1 MLPSLFTLFF
11 FFTVIYTTWALQEA
25 NETRTLGNDTIVI
38 SVRLRYRSSSDL
50 SYNGL
55 SQKRIFGEPHDD
67 HDSQERRP
75 GSSSSYDGPS
85 STAEINVPEQLRL
98 SSFVD
103 LKRSWLAAVENE
115 PIVPGVY
122 KAHSNDHKK
131 TMLMKR
137 WPIKKGLWPIKKGGL
152 LDPIS
157 LEIVRLAT
165 FHTTVV
171 WAFEPTE
178 RPYIPM
184 STWYDYVYIAV
195 TVPDLEYVSAKG
207 TGLNAEELTTLRDKA
222 NELISVDEKW

>member
-85 STAEINVPEQLRL
+85 STARINVPEQLRL

-137 WPIKKGLWPIKKGGL
+137 WPIKKGGL

-157 LEIVRLAT
+157 LEIVRLAS

-171 WAFEPTE
+171 WAFERTKHP
-178 RPYIPM
+178 PLLPM
-184 STWYDYVYIAV
+184 STWYDYVYIAF
-195 TVPDLEYVSAKG
+195 TVPDLAYVSAKG
-207 TGLNAEELTTLRDKA
+207 TRLDAEQLTTLRDKA
-222 NELISVDEKW
+222 KPLIPADEKW

>member
-11 FFTVIYTTWALQEA
+11 SFTVIYTTWALQEA

-137 WPIKKGLWPIKKGGL
+137 WPIKKGGL

-157 LEIVRLAT
+157 LEIVRLAS

-171 WAFEPTE
+171 WAFERTKHP
-178 RPYIPM
+178 PLLPM
-184 STWYDYVYIAV
+184 STWYDYVYIAF
-195 TVPDLEYVSAKG
+195 TVPDLAYVSAKG
-207 TGLNAEELTTLRDKA
+207 TRLDAEQLTTLRDKA
-222 NELISVDEKW
+222 KPLIPADEKW

>member
-25 NETRTLGNDTIVI
+25 NETRTLGNDTIII

-122 KAHSNDHKK
+122 KAHSNDHDHKK

-137 WPIKKGLWPIKKGGL
+137 WPIKKGGL

-157 LEIVRLAT
+157 LEIVRLAS

-171 WAFEPTE
+171 WAFERTKHP
-178 RPYIPM
+178 PLLPM
-184 STWYDYVYIAV
+184 STWYDYVYIAF
-195 TVPDLEYVSAKG
+195 TVPDLAYVSAKG
-207 TGLNAEELTTLRDKA
+207 TRLDAEQLTTLRDKA
-222 NELISVDEKW
+222 KPLIPADEKW